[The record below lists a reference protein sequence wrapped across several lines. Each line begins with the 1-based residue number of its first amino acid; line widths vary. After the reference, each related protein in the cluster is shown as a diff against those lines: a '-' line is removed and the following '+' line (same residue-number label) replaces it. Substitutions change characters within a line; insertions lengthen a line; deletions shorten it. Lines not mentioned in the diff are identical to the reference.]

1 MALSGDRVLMCGVSP
16 YPFEQEAIEFIKQQ
30 LPSVEPYRMWALV
43 DLVDPAGR
51 RYDLDVLVL
60 GRHALYLIELKH
72 YAGRITGDANDW
84 YVDGGGRGGGKQSLY
99 PNPSRLAN
107 QKARVL
113 ASLLRDRLRDRPP
126 WVQHLIVLSNPR
138 ADIQK
143 LDPIARLHVI
153 KRDEVAAALI
163 EGKFPGA
170 DPNRTPRIIETAQAR
185 LIQTALREL
194 GITPAKAARQV
205 SGFRLDSI
213 LEEGPGYQDWL
224 ASDPKLPE
232 LRRRVRTYLV
242 PQATSQERRE
252 QLLRAAEREA
262 RVLTAIGDHRSIL
275 GVQQYIRETELG
287 CPCLLFE
294 HWEDAE
300 TLASYI
306 RRHPGLPLESRIT
319 LVEKIGDA
327 LSYCHRKEVIHRGL
341 HPGAVLVRQHPDTK
355 ELEVRLYNFQLAARD
370 GVTSGTV
377 HLSAL
382 DPDEAAVYRAPEVIE
397 DPTRASPESDIY
409 SLGALTYFM
418 LTGRPPGTSLKERD
432 ELLRAG
438 NGRLPLAAVRDDL
451 ASYGFALRPTD
462 ENFQNLD
469 ELLAMPLAQNPLE
482 RPDSAIAWV
491 GMLVDNITAPQPHPG
506 KQLDPIDARPKQ
518 ELAADLVVDSVLGTG
533 STARVL
539 RVSRGGSHYALKV
552 ALSADH
558 QERLRD
564 EAGVLQRLKS
574 EHIVGLVASL
584 ELGPTRR
591 LCLLIEDAGDTL
603 ADLLVKEGPPSLDYA
618 QRWGENL
625 LSALEHLED
634 LGIQHRDIK
643 PSNLG
648 ILAGTSKSKRARRL
662 RLFDFSLSSIPADRV
677 TAGTP
682 AYRDPFMPTRG
693 RWDEAADRYAAA
705 ATLYEMLTA
714 TRVRWGK
721 DDLPATAAD
730 QEAVIEAERFDAAAR
745 DRLLAFFRRAFAR
758 ELSQRH
764 SSAGIM
770 RTDWTAC
777 FAEATRVVASTPAV
791 PPPAASDAP
800 AVARPAVAARPPVTY
815 ETSVSSLGLSVRAL
829 NALDRSGV
837 ITVRD
842 LLNLP
847 RNHLSLIRGVGRGT
861 IDELLRELRRIEP
874 QLSDRAEAPRPF
886 FAGVYRGPDVGVSF
900 LADLSPAAVALL
912 VDAGLGSLHLVAAAP
927 RERVERVLRQ
937 QLGDLKILLATLK
950 AKGGKRLADATPQT
964 VQDWLEALVPVVPAK
979 KRGATYLHNARRVLG
994 LDKVAG
1000 QVFLDAQKVADAL
1013 GVSRQMVHASLK
1025 QAIAGWQAHP
1035 GIGALI
1041 QGVTRALEAQGG
1053 VAAIARLA
1061 DLLAGYIPHRSG
1073 TQPEL
1078 AHAEATAL
1086 LRIAGML
1093 AKPSDELVLGRLHDA
1108 HWLALERER
1117 IDQARALGE
1126 RADKLAARDP
1136 LPSSDEVQERL
1147 REVVADG
1154 PLASL
1159 AQERLVTLAAEASE
1173 HAAKSARLE
1182 LYPRNLPAE
1191 RALMLAAGALAVPQ
1205 IKLEDVVRAVRS
1217 RYPEAAELPPQPQLD
1232 ALLAPLQL
1240 HWDPA
1245 SSAYVRPTVAP
1256 ATSSYSHLGE
1266 RQTTTHS
1273 RSSAQP
1279 SNHPQVQIASAF
1291 EQRLKLFVQRRL
1303 YRVLL
1308 ASPKLAEEAAFQLAH
1323 SVGVPPLSL
1332 DRALLDAAQQVMT
1345 EEQVDPQVVYAAD
1358 REGPAG
1364 PEWGSLK
1371 QLMHKAAERVLGQI
1385 QTAHAPQVL
1394 IHPGLLARYEL
1405 DDFLAGLLACS
1416 EKDDAPAILLLVPTL
1431 EDQGPPGI
1439 QGVGGQVLPVP
1450 TSSGAPP
1457 QSVPEP
1463 WVLNFHRGG
1472 KLDAAQIG

>member
-1 MALSGDRVLMCGVSP
+1 MALSGERLLMCGVSP
-16 YPFEQEAIEFIKQQ
+16 YPFEQKAIEDIQKL
-30 LPSVEPYRMWALV
+30 LPNVEPYRMWALV

-84 YVDGGGRGGGKQSLY
+84 TVESQSRSGKKSLY

-126 WVQHLIVLSNPR
+126 WVQHLIVLSNPQ

-143 LDPIARLHVI
+143 LDPIAHLHVI
-153 KRDEVAAALI
+153 KLDGVAAALT

-170 DPNRTPRIIETAQAR
+170 DPTRTPRIIEAAQAR
-185 LIQTALREL
+185 QIQNALREL
-194 GITPAKAARQV
+194 GITPSKAARQV
-205 SGFRLDSI
+205 NDLRLDRI

-224 ASDPKLPE
+224 ASNPRLPE

-252 QLLRAAEREA
+252 QLFRAAEREA

-275 GVQQYIRETELG
+275 GVQQYIPDTELG
-287 CPCLLFE
+287 CPCLVFE
-294 HWEDAE
+294 HWGDAE
-300 TLASYI
+300 TLAAYI
-306 RRHPGLPLESRIT
+306 RRHPGLSLESRIT

-327 LSYCHRKEVIHRGL
+327 LSYCHRKQVIHRGL
-341 HPGAVLVRQHPDTK
+341 HPGAVLVREDPDTK
-355 ELEVRLYNFQLAARD
+355 ELQVWLYNFQLAARD
-370 GVTSGTV
+370 GLTSGTV

-397 DPTRASPESDIY
+397 DPTRASAESDIY
-409 SLGALTYFM
+409 SLGALTYFV

-438 NGRLPLAAVRDDL
+438 NGRLSLAAVRDDL
-451 ASYGFALRPTD
+451 ASYGFAIRTTD
-462 ENFQNLD
+462 DKFQNLD
-469 ELLAMPLAQNPLE
+469 DLLAMALAPNPME

-491 GMLVDNITAPQPHPG
+491 GLLVDNITAPQPHPG
-506 KQLDPIDARPKQ
+506 QQLDPIEARPKQ

-558 QERLRD
+558 QARLRE
-564 EAGVLQRLKS
+564 EAEILKRLKS
-574 EHIVGLVASL
+574 EHIVGLVETL

-591 LCLLIEDAGDTL
+591 LCLLLEDAGDTL

-625 LSALEHLED
+625 LAALEHLED

-662 RLFDFSLSSIPADRV
+662 RLFDFSLTAVPATQV

-682 AYRDPFMPTRG
+682 AYRDPFMPARG
-693 RWDEAADRYAAA
+693 HWDEAADRYAAA

-730 QEAVIEAERFDAAAR
+730 QEAVLEAERFDAAAR
-745 DRLLAFFRRAFAR
+745 DRLLAFFRKSFAR
-758 ELSQRH
+758 EVSQRH
-764 SSAGIM
+764 SSAGSM

-777 FAEATRVVASTPAV
+777 FAESPRAAASSPAV
-791 PPPAASDAP
+791 PAAAVSAAPPRTAAQTRS
-800 AVARPAVAARPPVTY
+800 PVTY

-837 ITVRD
+837 ITVRH
-842 LLNLP
+842 LLELP

-861 IDELLRELRRIEP
+861 IEELLKELRRLEP
-874 QLSDRAEAPRPF
+874 QLAERAEAPRPF
-886 FAGVYRGPDVGVSF
+886 FAGIYRGPDVAVSF
-900 LADLSPAAVALL
+900 LPDLSPTGVALL
-912 VDAGLGSLHLVAAAP
+912 QDAGLGSLQLLAAAP
-927 RERVERVLRQ
+927 RERVERVLRG
-937 QLGDLKILLATLK
+937 QLDDLKNLLATLK
-950 AKGGKRLADATPQT
+950 TKGGKRLAEATPQT

-994 LDKVAG
+994 LDPVAG
-1000 QVFLDAQKVADAL
+1000 QTLLDAQKVADAL

-1035 GIGALI
+1035 AIGALI
-1041 QGVTRALEAQGG
+1041 QAVTTALEAQGG
-1053 VAAIARLA
+1053 VAAVSKLA
-1061 DLLAGYIPHRSG
+1061 DLVTATLPHRSG
-1073 TQPEL
+1073 TVPEL
-1078 AHAEATAL
+1078 AHAEVTAL

-1093 AKPSDELVLGRLHDA
+1093 AKPSDELILGRLHDA
-1108 HWLALERER
+1108 HWLALDRER

-1154 PLASL
+1154 PLAGL

-1182 LYPRNLPAE
+1182 LYPRHLPAQ

-1205 IKLEDVVRAVRS
+1205 IKLADVVRAVRS
-1217 RYPEAAELPPQPQLD
+1217 RYPEAAELPPQPELD

-1245 SSAYVRPTVAP
+1245 SNAYVRPTAAP

-1273 RSSAQP
+1273 RSSVQP
-1279 SNHPQVQIASAF
+1279 SKSPQVQIASAF

-1308 ASPKLAEEAAFQLAH
+1308 ASTKLAEEAAAQLTH
-1323 SVGVPPLSL
+1323 SIGVSPLSL
-1332 DRALLDAAQQVMT
+1332 DRALLAAAQQVMA
-1345 EEQVDPQVVYAAD
+1345 EDQVDPTVVYAAD
-1358 REGPAG
+1358 REGPSGA
-1364 PEWGSLK
+1364 EWGSLK
-1371 QLMHKAAERVLGQI
+1371 QLMHKAARRVLTQI
-1385 QTAHAPQVL
+1385 QAARTPQVL
-1394 IHPGLLARYEL
+1394 IHPGLLGRYEL

-1416 EKDDAPAILLLVPTL
+1416 EQDDSPAILLLVPTL
-1431 EDQGPPGI
+1431 EDQGPPCI
-1439 QGVGGQVLPVP
+1439 QGVGGLVLPVP

-1472 KLDAAQIG
+1472 QPDAAPLPT